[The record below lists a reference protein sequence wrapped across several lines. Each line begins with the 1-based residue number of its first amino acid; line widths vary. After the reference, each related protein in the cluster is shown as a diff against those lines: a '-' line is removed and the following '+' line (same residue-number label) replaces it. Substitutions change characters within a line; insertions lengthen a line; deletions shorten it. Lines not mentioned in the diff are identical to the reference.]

1 MPGHIVFLG
10 RGEGHTPLRRVRL
23 AVDLVYEF
31 PGKMLRIMYST
42 TCEQAPAQHAPAA
55 AEELVREFLEVGY
68 VYEEVGRA
76 VPGHFVL
83 DAVGIDEHQPV
94 HSGGV
99 VQGEAE
105 GDTAAQR
112 QPDEA
117 GFVQVQGIQEVIEET
132 GIVIQGVL
140 DGGFVALAV
149 TRQVRGEDPVV
160 RREGTD
166 FGSPGDGGG
175 VQASAVQEDYG

>member
-1 MPGHIVFLG
+1 MGFLRVGYRYCPVLRAVDEQRGDGDFVQSACHVAAQAMPGHIVFLG

-31 PGKMLRIMYST
+31 PGKMLRIMYGT

-94 HSGGV
+94 HPGGV

-105 GDTAAQR
+105 GDAAAQ
-112 QPDEA
+112 
-117 GFVQVQGIQEVIEET
+117 
-132 GIVIQGVL
+132 
-140 DGGFVALAV
+140 
-149 TRQVRGEDPVV
+149 
-160 RREGTD
+160 
-166 FGSPGDGGG
+166 
-175 VQASAVQEDYG
+175 